1 MSLLIGN
8 DEQAANTGKV
18 SRHNTKKPCKISVN
32 RIGFLLVFNIHD
44 HFKYARGFFNM
55 YTSRAGLYK
64 KTSVRTSYLCC
75 SIFLP
80 KIPEI

>member
-1 MSLLIGN
+1 MMNKQQIPAKL
-8 DEQAANTGKV
+8 AAIIQ
-18 SRHNTKKPCKISVN
+18 KKPCNISVN

-44 HFKYARGFFNM
+44 HFKYARVFFNM